1 MDVIFIKGLT
11 LNTIVGIYD
20 HERKNK
26 QRLVL
31 DIDMAADIRMAAESK
46 DIDKTVNYKSV
57 SEAVAA
63 YVDDG
68 AFLLVETMAEGVAQF
83 IMSEFSVPA
92 VNVRI
97 CKPDALPNAD
107 GVGVYIERGSWK

>member
-1 MDVIFIKGLT
+1 MDIIFIKGLT

-26 QRLVL
+26 QRLIL
-31 DIDMAADIRMAAESK
+31 DIDMASDIRLAAESK
-46 DIDKTVNYKSV
+46 DIDKTINYKSV

-68 AFLLVETMAEGVAQF
+68 AFLLVETMAEGVAQL
-83 IMSEFSVPA
+83 IMSKFSVSA
-92 VNVRI
+92 VKIRI
-97 CKPDALPNAD
+97 CKPDALLNVD